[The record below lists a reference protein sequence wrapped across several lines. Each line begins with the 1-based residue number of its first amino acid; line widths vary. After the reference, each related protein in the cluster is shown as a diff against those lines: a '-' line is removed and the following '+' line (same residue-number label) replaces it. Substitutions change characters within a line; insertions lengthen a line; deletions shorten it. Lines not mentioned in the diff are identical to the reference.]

1 MTQKPR
7 ASDWDTLPSVEA
19 GSIVGGRFELLEL
32 LGRGAMGDVYK
43 ARDRELGVV
52 VALKLMGVDASSERF
67 VREAEVLESLH
78 DPHIV
83 RHLADAYIQVGY
95 YREAV
100 TLSRES
106 LAEAEDTHVLLMAA
120 SAKSNLARGL
130 CVLGEL
136 TEARAVA
143 EECAEEMRRASEQR
157 MEGWVRRILVTVLL
171 RLGEL
176 EKAAQEARRAL
187 EIPGLP
193 PPTRAICL
201 AHLADVF
208 LAQGLPAD
216 ADVAARSAM
225 DLLEEIGQLD
235 DSEAYVRLVHAQVLF
250 ASQRYDEAGRAILAA
265 RTRLS
270 AIAASMGNAYF
281 RESFLRDV
289 PEHAKTLELAAA
301 WCD

>member
-1 MTQKPR
+1 MDQLLFSGKYDLCWQVLETLESRVAAVAEIHPLVRTWLLYVR
-7 ASDWDTLPSVEA
+7 ASVAMTKDPA
-19 GSIVGGRFELLEL
+19 QYIVAMRALVASFEEV
-32 LGRGAMGDVYK
+32 GDMRNTAFQRVN
-43 ARDRELGVV
+43 
-52 VALKLMGVDASSERF
+52 
-67 VREAEVLESLH
+67 
-78 DPHIV
+78 
-83 RHLADAYIQVGY
+83 LADAYIQVGY